1 MPPISHFALNQW
13 CNPMFLAITT
23 TGQRIYFRAASL
35 AEARAMGRRL
45 FPGAVIVRAAG
56 CAALAA

>member
-23 TGQRIYFRAASL
+23 TGQRIYFRVASRQEALLVAATLRATL
-35 AEARAMGRRL
+35 APL
-45 FPGAVIVRAAG
+45 HY